1 MCNEI
6 QLPGFLN
13 MFDSEQ
19 TYFCSNLLYFAMEPE
34 HLTSYVYKNCLHKP
48 GVLKPWHNFSA
59 KQNILLFYNIFN
71 DINIIN
77 FIVTV
82 FGKNSISGFS
92 LKALAPI
99 LLTVELRN

>member
-1 MCNEI
+1 MCNKI
-6 QLPGFLN
+6 HPPGFLI

-19 TYFCSNLLYFAMEPE
+19 TYFCSSLLYFVMEPE

-59 KQNILLFYNIFN
+59 EQNILLFYNIFN

-82 FGKNSISGFS
+82 FKKIASLVLV
-92 LKALAPI
+92 LKALTAI
-99 LLTVELRN
+99 LLAD

>member
-1 MCNEI
+1 MCEEI
-6 QLPGFLN
+6 QLPGFLT

-19 TYFCSNLLYFAMEPE
+19 TYFCSNVLYFEMELE
-34 HLTSYVYKNCLHKP
+34 HLTSSYVYKNYLHKP

-77 FIVTV
+77 FIVKV
-82 FGKNSISGFS
+82 FKENSISGFS
-92 LKALAPI
+92 FKGSGYLSC
-99 LLTVELRN
+99 

>member
-13 MFDSEQ
+13 MFDREQ

-59 KQNILLFYNIFN
+59 RQNVLLFYNIFN
-71 DINIIN
+71 GINIIN

-82 FGKNSISGFS
+82 LKKLASLFLV
-92 LKALAPI
+92 LKALVPI
-99 LLTVELRN
+99 LLADLTA

>member
-19 TYFCSNLLYFAMEPE
+19 TYFCSNLLYFVMEPE

-82 FGKNSISGFS
+82 LKKYSISVFS
-92 LKALAPI
+92 FKGSGTYPAGR
-99 LLTVELRN
+99 LTA